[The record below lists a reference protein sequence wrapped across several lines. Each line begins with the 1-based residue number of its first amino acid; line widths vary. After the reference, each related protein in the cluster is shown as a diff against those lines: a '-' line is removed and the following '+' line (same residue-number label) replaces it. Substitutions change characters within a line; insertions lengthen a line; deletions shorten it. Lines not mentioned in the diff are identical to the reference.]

1 MPRNLTACAR
11 MVVDAPEVIPI
22 RHRRERPVERQD
34 LEPVPRQV
42 QLANDFRTKQ
52 RDDGRT
58 DRVLEAG
65 MKLLGDGRAADQV
78 APFEDQDFAP
88 RPREIRGV
96 HETVMP
102 AANDDDVVI
111 HACSNRTLRRKQNAG
126 NLVRRARELR
136 GRRFGS
142 RAGKASTWLHST
154 PAGRSGSTNLVFN
167 EGLRPSGSPTRALAR
182 RFDGSL
188 RSRGS
193 LARSLATLLSD
204 AGICDIGSSLVRG
217 SRFAPRPRTLGAF
230 ATEIWY
236 RCQSARHYTSAR

>member
-1 MPRNLTACAR
+1 
-11 MVVDAPEVIPI
+11 
-22 RHRRERPVERQD
+22 
-34 LEPVPRQV
+34 
-42 QLANDFRTKQ
+42 
-52 RDDGRT
+52 
-58 DRVLEAG
+58 
-65 MKLLGDGRAADQV
+65 MKLLGDGCAADQV

-154 PAGRSGSTNLVFN
+154 PAGRSGSTNLF
-167 EGLRPSGSPTRALAR
+167 S
-182 RFDGSL
+182 
-188 RSRGS
+188 
-193 LARSLATLLSD
+193 
-204 AGICDIGSSLVRG
+204 
-217 SRFAPRPRTLGAF
+217 FAVSAF
-230 ATEIWY
+230 AQ
-236 RCQSARHYTSAR
+236 RRRARGASSQGDFGVDANRHTAARTHVSPLRE